1 MEAVFYNFCGVGHSD
16 MDGKGFKK
24 LCQDCSLMDKKLD
37 TTTVDLIFADNR
49 VKPRGTNRIDFY
61 QFEIAL
67 ELVAEKKAVSKTDVR
82 SAMIAQGTPKT
93 VNATSTNPTLKARP
107 KDNARLVSEKRI
119 AAILRRSPRELG
131 KNSWKKEIDNTDS
144 GTKHWRTP
152 FFFISNDLLH
162 LLLVSFSK
170 KNKKHTVHSAT
181 KELWK
186 VFGLDSKAG
195 RILKRV
201 YTNPVQQMSASA
213 SSRMRTP
220 QSSRMRSPASRG
232 RPNGQMGGLS
242 GMKEEQIED
251 LSGSLNGSSMKLQ

>member
-1 MEAVFYNFCGVGHSD
+1 

-152 FFFISNDLLH
+152 FFFYFEWLASLASCLVFEKKQKTHSSQRHQGTLEGLRPGFKSRTHIKACLYQSSATD
-162 LLLVSFSK
+162 VSFRVFQNAHPSIESDAISRLK
-170 KNKKHTVHSAT
+170 GASEWADGWP
-181 KELWK
+181 LWNERGANWRP
-186 VFGLDSKAG
+186 FWQLE
-195 RILKRV
+195 RI
-201 YTNPVQQMSASA
+201 
-213 SSRMRTP
+213 
-220 QSSRMRSPASRG
+220 
-232 RPNGQMGGLS
+232 
-242 GMKEEQIED
+242 
-251 LSGSLNGSSMKLQ
+251 

>member
-1 MEAVFYNFCGVGHSD
+1 

-119 AAILRRSPRELG
+119 AAILRKSPRELG

-144 GTKHWRTP
+144 GTKHWRKP
-152 FFFISNDLLH
+152 FFYFEWLASLASC
-162 LLLVSFSK
+162 LVFEK
-170 KNKKHTVHSAT
+170 KPKNTKFTAPPRNFGRSSAWIQ
-181 KELWK
+181 KQ
-186 VFGLDSKAG
+186 DA
-195 RILKRV
+195 
-201 YTNPVQQMSASA
+201 Y
-213 SSRMRTP
+213 
-220 QSSRMRSPASRG
+220 
-232 RPNGQMGGLS
+232 
-242 GMKEEQIED
+242 
-251 LSGSLNGSSMKLQ
+251 

>member
-1 MEAVFYNFCGVGHSD
+1 

-119 AAILRRSPRELG
+119 AAILRKSPRELG

-144 GTKHWRTP
+144 GTKHWRKP
-152 FFFISNDLLH
+152 FFLFRMTCFTCFLSRFRKKTKKTQSSQRHQGTLEGLRPGFKSRTHIKACLYQSSATD
-162 LLLVSFSK
+162 VSFRVFQNAHPSIESDAISCLK
-170 KNKKHTVHSAT
+170 GASEWADGWP
-181 KELWK
+181 LW
-186 VFGLDSKAG
+186 
-195 RILKRV
+195 
-201 YTNPVQQMSASA
+201 NE
-213 SSRMRTP
+213 
-220 QSSRMRSPASRG
+220 RG
-232 RPNGQMGGLS
+232 AN
-242 GMKEEQIED
+242 
-251 LSGSLNGSSMKLQ
+251 

>member
-1 MEAVFYNFCGVGHSD
+1 

-119 AAILRRSPRELG
+119 AAILRKSPRELG

-144 GTKHWRTP
+144 GTKHWRKP
-152 FFFISNDLLH
+152 FFLFRMTCFTCFLSR
-162 LLLVSFSK
+162 FRK
-170 KNKKHTVHSAT
+170 KTKKHKVHSAT

-251 LSGSLNGSSMKLQ
+251 LSGSLNGSSVKLQ